1 MMGVVG
7 TGPVL
12 DGKQM
17 LDFST
22 VPHTLRGRY
31 PGGAA
36 TAPFVSVSALTLTV
50 T

>member
-7 TGPVL
+7 TGPAL

-17 LDFST
+17 LDFCT

-31 PGGAA
+31 LGGA
-36 TAPFVSVSALTLTV
+36 TAPFFSASALTLTV
-50 T
+50 A